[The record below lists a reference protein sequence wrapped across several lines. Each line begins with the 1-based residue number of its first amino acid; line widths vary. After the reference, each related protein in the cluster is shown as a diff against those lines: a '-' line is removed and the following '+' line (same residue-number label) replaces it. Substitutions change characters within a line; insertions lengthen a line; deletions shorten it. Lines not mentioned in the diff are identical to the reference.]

1 MIVVNVNPDK
11 ITIKGHANHDDYGKD
26 IVCAS
31 VSSIVTT
38 SVNAVL
44 SFDKD
49 AIKYVVKEGFIEIT
63 ILKND
68 EKTNVLL
75 ANMVTLLSDLAS
87 QYPKNIKIE
96 RE

>member
-1 MIVVNVNPDK
+1 MIVVNVNPEK
-11 ITIKGHANHDDYGKD
+11 ITIKGHAMYNDYGKD

-44 SFDKD
+44 SFDKN
-49 AIKYVVKEGFIEIT
+49 AIKYVVKEGFIDIT
-63 ILKND
+63 ILKTD

-75 ANMVTLLSDLAS
+75 ANMVSLLDDLAS